1 MENASRLYHVTRDN
15 AFCYHLAHNMGE
27 FDNDMALWYEWVR
40 QFDRVKKGAE
50 TSGWNKWAYNF
61 NFER

>member
-1 MENASRLYHVTRDN
+1 MIWPYDMSELG
-15 AFCYHLAHNMGE
+15 NMIG
-27 FDNDMALWYEWVR
+27 L
-40 QFDRVKKGAE
+40 KKGAE